1 MKSKLILLILLAQTF
16 LQIVT
21 AQTKVINAKGE
32 YFHQKTDTKF
42 PTNFEDFTRTTVIAF
57 DNSKENIGVSY
68 SNQNSSGKTTF
79 TIFIYPSKNE
89 IEGLLRNEFLNS
101 LKAITFINKPGN
113 IIKKYPIDYKK
124 DGFTVNG
131 FKARINDNI
140 NKSELLV
147 YQCGLWFLKIRVSS
161 QSLDSLQM
169 VALESQ
175 IINIYSPTTFVKQ
188 APLNIKAEIRF
199 GKAAFTDSLMLGC
212 VMGSALKKVE
222 WAIENVDS
230 LERIS
235 GFPDIYLDLH
245 KASLLEFAKFAKD
258 HPTMSRSQS
267 TSDYLAQLNLI
278 IDGGFLNEFI
288 MKQFDMLLKVSPE
301 INLDFNKFEEWEK
314 TKSIKINLNS
324 HFALV
329 SYNK

>member
-1 MKSKLILLILLAQTF
+1 MKSKLILFILLTETF

-21 AQTKVINAKGE
+21 AQSRVINAKGD
-32 YFHQKTDTKF
+32 YFHQKTNTKI
-42 PTNFEDFTRTTVIAF
+42 PTKIEDFTRTTIIAF

-68 SNQNSSGKTTF
+68 SNQNSNGKTTF
-79 TIFIYPSKNE
+79 TIFIYPSENGV
-89 IEGLLRNEFLNS
+89 EGVLRSEFLNS
-101 LKAITFINKPGN
+101 LKSITFINKPGN
-113 IIKKYPIDYKK
+113 IIKKYPIEYKK
-124 DGFTVNG
+124 DGYTVNG
-131 FKARINDNI
+131 FKARINDNN
-140 NKSELLV
+140 NKSDLLV
-147 YQCGLWFLKIRVSS
+147 YQCGLWFLKIRVST
-161 QSLDSLQM
+161 QNLDSLEM
-169 VALESQ
+169 VALETD
-175 IINIYSPTTFVKQ
+175 IANIYSPAIFVKQ
-188 APLNIKAEIRF
+188 APLNIKADIRF

-212 VMGSALKKVE
+212 VMGGALKKVE

-267 TSDYLAQLNLI
+267 TVDYLAQLNSI
-278 IDGGFLNEFI
+278 IDGGLLNEFI

-301 INLDFNKFEEWEK
+301 INLDFNKFEEWGK

>member
-1 MKSKLILLILLAQTF
+1 MKSKLILFILLTQTF
-16 LQIVT
+16 FQIVT
-21 AQTKVINAKGE
+21 AQSRVINTKDD
-32 YFHQKTDTKF
+32 YFHQKTRTKF
-42 PTNFEDFTRTTVIAF
+42 PTKIEDFTRSTVIAL
-57 DNSKENIGVSY
+57 DNSKDNIGVSY

-79 TIFIYPSKNE
+79 TIFIYPSENGV
-89 IEGLLRNEFLNS
+89 EGLLRSEFLNS

-113 IIKKYPIDYKK
+113 MIKKYPIEYKK
-124 DGFTVNG
+124 DGYTVNG
-131 FKARINDNI
+131 FKARINDNN

-147 YQCGLWFLKIRVSS
+147 YQCGFWFLKIRVST
-161 QSLDSLQM
+161 QSLDSLEM
-169 VALESQ
+169 VALETE
-175 IINIYSPTTFVKQ
+175 IINIYSPTIFVKQ
-188 APLNIKAEIRF
+188 APLNIKADIRF

-230 LERIS
+230 LERVS
-235 GFPDIYLDLH
+235 GFPDIYLDLQ

-267 TSDYLAQLNLI
+267 TIDYLTQLNEI

-288 MKQFDMLLKVSPE
+288 MNQFDMLLKVSPE

-329 SYNK
+329 SYTK

>member
-1 MKSKLILLILLAQTF
+1 MKSKLILFILLTQTF
-16 LQIVT
+16 FQIVT
-21 AQTKVINAKGE
+21 AQARVINAKGD
-32 YFHQKTDTKF
+32 YFHHKTNTKF
-42 PTNFEDFTRTTVIAF
+42 PTIIEDFTRTTIIAF

-68 SNQNSSGKTTF
+68 SNQNSNGKTTF
-79 TIFIYPSKNE
+79 TIFIYPSENE
-89 IEGLLRNEFLNS
+89 VEGLLRSEFLNS
-101 LKAITFINKPGN
+101 LKAITFINKPEN

-124 DGFTVNG
+124 DGYTVNG
-131 FKARINDNI
+131 FKARINDNN

-147 YQCGLWFLKIRVSS
+147 YQCGPWFLKIRVST
-161 QSLDSLQM
+161 QSLDSLEM
-169 VALESQ
+169 LALETE

-188 APLNIKAEIRF
+188 SPLNIKADIRF

-212 VMGSALKKVE
+212 VMGAALKEVE

-258 HPTMSRSQS
+258 HPTMTRSQN
-267 TSDYLAQLNLI
+267 TSDYLAQLNSI

-288 MKQFDMLLKVSPE
+288 MKQFDMLLKVSPG
-301 INLDFNKFEEWEK
+301 INFDFNKFEEWEK
-314 TKSIKINLNS
+314 TKSIKINLNA

>member
-1 MKSKLILLILLAQTF
+1 MKSKLILFILLTHTFFQISSAQTR
-16 LQIVT
+16 
-21 AQTKVINAKGE
+21 VINVKGD
-32 YFHQKTDTKF
+32 YFHQKTNTKF
-42 PTNFEDFTRTTVIAF
+42 PPKIEDFTRTSVIAF

-68 SNQNSSGKTTF
+68 SNQYLSGKTTF
-79 TIFIYPSKNE
+79 TIFIYPSENGA
-89 IEGLLRNEFLNS
+89 EGLLRREFLNS

-113 IIKKYPIDYKK
+113 IIKKYPVDYKK
-124 DGFTVNG
+124 DGYIVNG
-131 FKARINDNI
+131 FKARINDNN

-147 YQCGLWFLKIRVSS
+147 YQCGLWFLKIRVST
-161 QSLDSLQM
+161 QRLDSLEM
-169 VALESQ
+169 AALETE
-175 IINIYSPTTFVKQ
+175 IINIYSPSIFVKQ
-188 APLNIKAEIRF
+188 GPLNIKADIHF

-267 TSDYLAQLNLI
+267 TIDYLAQLNLI
-278 IDGGFLNEFI
+278 IDASFLNEFI
-288 MKQFDMLLKVSPE
+288 MKQFDMLLKVSPD
-301 INLDFNKFEEWEK
+301 INLDFNKFVEWEK
-314 TKSIKINLNS
+314 TKTIKINLNS
-324 HFALV
+324 YFALV